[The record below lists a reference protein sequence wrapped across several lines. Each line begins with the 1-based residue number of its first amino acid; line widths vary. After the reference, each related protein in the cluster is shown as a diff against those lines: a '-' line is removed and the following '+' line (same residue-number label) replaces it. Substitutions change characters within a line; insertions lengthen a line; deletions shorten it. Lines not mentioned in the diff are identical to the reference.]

1 MTTQPTLNRTIRFFV
16 LPRKVLIVETQ
27 SDAVSEDINKVLLIK
42 TTLQQLKLVSQCSK
56 QFFI

>member
-42 TTLQQLKLVSQCSK
+42 TTLQQLKLV
-56 QFFI
+56 